1 VKDYDAFGAKDARH
15 RTDGRCI
22 VAPLMRGVWK
32 LIGALATALLV
43 GVPSAARAD
52 DPPAAAAPSAP
63 SSVPATA
70 GAPAVARPTAAP
82 TPWIVPASVQPVV
95 TQPPAPTAP
104 FQIDPISDGA
114 LIAAG
119 AGYGGVLELILS
131 TGEIRPQR
139 PVDPNALLGIDSVA
153 VRQSFDPG
161 ANTRSNIGLF
171 AALAFAVVDPVL
183 SGFRDGRTAAV
194 VDATLYA
201 ESLSLTFALTD
212 LAKIA
217 VRRPRPSAYVAQA
230 ALDQK
235 YGPNGPSITD
245 TDQSLSFFSGH
256 AALCAATTATASYL
270 AFTRAPGTWRPWVT
284 LIAGSLLTA
293 GVGYERVRAG
303 AHFPTDVI
311 AGALAG
317 AGVGLIVPH
326 LHRRATVGHQA
337 VWVGLGPAS
346 AGVGLALQGIFL

>member
-1 VKDYDAFGAKDARH
+1 
-15 RTDGRCI
+15 
-22 VAPLMRGVWK
+22 MRGAWK
-32 LIGALATALLV
+32 SVGSLTVVTLV
-43 GVPSAARAD
+43 FLSAPARAA
-52 DPPAAAAPSAP
+52 DPTSAP
-63 SSVPATA
+63 ASAPASTV
-70 GAPAVARPTAAP
+70 APAV
-82 TPWIVPASVQPVV
+82 VQPVV
-95 TQPPAPTAP
+95 GNAP

-119 AGYGGVLELILS
+119 AGYGGILELILS

-153 VRQSFDPG
+153 VTQTIDPS
-161 ANTRSNIGLF
+161 ASSRSNFGLYT
-171 AALAFAVVDPVL
+171 ALAFAVLDPVL
-183 SGFRDGRTAAV
+183 SGFRDGRSAAL

-230 ALDQK
+230 QLDQK
-235 YGPNGPSITD
+235 FGPNGPSITD

-256 AALCAATTATASYL
+256 AAICAATTATASYL

-284 LIAGSLLTA
+284 LIAGTLLTA
-293 GVGYERVRAG
+293 GVSYERVRAG

-311 AGALAG
+311 AGTLAG
-317 AGVGLIVPH
+317 AGVGTIVPH
-326 LHRRATVGHQA
+326 LHRRTTPGHQA
-337 VWVGLGPAS
+337 TWIGLGPAPE
-346 AGVGLALQGIFL
+346 GVGLSLQGIFF